1 MRHPAGGDTEK
12 RSQFYQKEDEQMA
25 KKGMTKSKIVA
36 HFAEKFD
43 LPKKNAAAIVEE
55 FSSLAINQT
64 KKAGEFTIPG
74 IGKLVKQKRKARM
87 GRNPATGE
95 AIKIPAKTVVK
106 MRVSKACK
114 DSIVP
119 PKK

>member
-1 MRHPAGGDTEK
+1 
-12 RSQFYQKEDEQMA
+12 MA
-25 KKGMTKSKIVA
+25 KKGMTKVKIVA

-55 FSSLAINQT
+55 FSALAVTQT

-95 AIKIPAKTVVK
+95 AIKIKAKKVVK
-106 MRVSKACK
+106 FRVAKAAK
-114 DSIVP
+114 DAILP
-119 PKK
+119 PA